1 MKKHNIQNAS
11 AFATKQLGN
20 KLNDVLMRKE
30 RQRLKSMIKVNWYL
44 ELVIAACCGAALAL
58 GFVIIHQM
66 IVTEWTW

>member
-20 KLNDVLMRKE
+20 KLNDVLMHKE

-44 ELVIAACCGAALAL
+44 ELAIAACCGAALAL